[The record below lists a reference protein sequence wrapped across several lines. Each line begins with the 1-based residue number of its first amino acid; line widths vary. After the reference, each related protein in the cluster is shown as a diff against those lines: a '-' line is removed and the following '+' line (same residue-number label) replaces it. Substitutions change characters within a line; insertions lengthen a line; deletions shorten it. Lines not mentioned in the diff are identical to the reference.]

1 MPPWYVAVRCR
12 VRRVWL
18 SALRM
23 RARRGCG
30 CAGVPLGGGADRGV
44 RRGAN
49 GHCVRHGGGDVLV
62 ELHLRGADPAAHLSF
77 VGYLLAIVALVSSLY
92 MLIYFLG
99 RYRPRGMA
107 DAHKSEETSGHK
119 VVSPLPQLGAPA
131 SLKKIEMAATT
142 TVVSADPPQL
152 EAP

>member
-1 MPPWYVAVRCR
+1 MSSLSFIFEELIRLLTCEDVADV
-12 VRRVWL
+12 VDILVVDV
-18 SALRM
+18 
-23 RARRGCG
+23 CG
-30 CAGVPLGGGADRGV
+30 ENMEGIY
-44 RRGAN
+44 
-49 GHCVRHGGGDVLV
+49 
-62 ELHLRGADPAAHLSF
+62 LSF